1 MSSNS
6 SSKNSH
12 AWLNAGAIETAL
24 GRESAPE
31 TSVIRD
37 ILDKS
42 LAMEPLG
49 LDEIVALMRVKKTED
64 WVLIMGTA
72 DLLKQKAYGDRI
84 VLTAPLHIANDC
96 ASECLY
102 CSAHKSNDTVK
113 RKRLSPY
120 DVKEAGTKLMR
131 QGHKRIVVSAGQE
144 ETFDAEYYAEIIEEK
159 IKEYRKHLQRK

>member
-49 LDEIVALMRVKKTED
+49 LDEIVALMRVKKPED
-64 WVLIMGTA
+64 WVLIM
-72 DLLKQKAYGDRI
+72 
-84 VLTAPLHIANDC
+84 VLRHFISQMC
-96 ASECLY
+96 HC
-102 CSAHKSNDTVK
+102 
-113 RKRLSPY
+113 
-120 DVKEAGTKLMR
+120 
-131 QGHKRIVVSAGQE
+131 
-144 ETFDAEYYAEIIEEK
+144 
-159 IKEYRKHLQRK
+159 